1 MKWKEDIVADNFNL
15 AEYYR
20 WIEDGIDEETLQ
32 DLTSQNIS
40 LVGWY
45 DHLAELDDVRAEEEV
60 GVSADGHKLY
70 KHTRYDG
77 VIFQEGTPIN
87 AENLG
92 RMEKND
98 LINASRINRHDDIIR
113 DLMVQVATL
122 IGQNNNNM
130 PYNSFVANAKNI
142 GEDIEMVEGIY
153 DEVNGRGVV

>member
-1 MKWKEDIVADNFNL
+1 MANGFNL
-15 AEYYR
+15 AEYYQL
-20 WIEDGIDEETLQ
+20 IEQGYDKEEALQ
-32 DLTSQNIS
+32 YLASQSIS

-45 DHLAELDDVRAEEEV
+45 DHLAEFADVRAEKEI
-60 GVSADGHKLY
+60 GTSPDGDPLY
-70 KHTRYDG
+70 QHIRFDG
-77 VIFQEGTPIN
+77 VVVQEGTPVN

-92 RMEKND
+92 QMEWND
-98 LINASRINRHDDIIR
+98 LINAIKIQEMSDILR
-113 DLMVQVATL
+113 SMQVQVATL

>member
-1 MKWKEDIVADNFNL
+1 MANGFNL
-15 AEYYR
+15 AEYYQL
-20 WIEDGIDEETLQ
+20 IEQGYDKDEALEYLA
-32 DLTSQNIS
+32 SQNIS

-45 DHLAELDDVRAEEEV
+45 DHLAEFADVRAEKEI
-60 GVSADGHKLY
+60 GTSPDGDPLY
-70 KHTRYDG
+70 LHIRFDG
-77 VIFQEGTPIN
+77 VVVQEGTPVN

-92 RMEKND
+92 QMEWND
-98 LINASRINRHDDIIR
+98 LINAIKIQEMSDVLRS
-113 DLMVQVATL
+113 MQVQVATL